1 MKNISYA
8 EVSFHHFSPWDWKW
22 GGDHQALSC
31 KHNHSLKNKQ
41 TNKQQRQQNSQAD
54 FLKETGVINK
64 VILENV
70 GLNTRSIKVSDP
82 LGRISRCN
90 VIFLINLLS
99 HNYIFYNLNGCK
111 LCDFVLYSLW
121 YIYTSPKLTRCGL
134 VSRLI

>member
-99 HNYIFYNLNGCK
+99 HNYIFIILMGANYVILSFIVY
-111 LCDFVLYSLW
+111 DIYIRVLSWQGVDL
-121 YIYTSPKLTRCGL
+121 SQD
-134 VSRLI
+134 